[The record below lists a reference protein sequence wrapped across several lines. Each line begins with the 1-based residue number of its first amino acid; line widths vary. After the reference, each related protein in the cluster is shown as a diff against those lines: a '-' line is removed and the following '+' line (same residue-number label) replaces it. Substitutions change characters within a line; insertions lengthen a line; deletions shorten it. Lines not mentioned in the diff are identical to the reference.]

1 MPLLDRYFIDADD
14 VRRRRPGTR
23 KLLPHIEFIEFL
35 DGVPIEM
42 HPPRHIGD
50 RHGTTQAANLHGKP
64 QRVFGVV
71 RQKGQLFVL
80 HATVRAGDSVHVKIE
95 IDSPIAAA
103 KIARP
108 SPALV
113 VTAEANL
120 PAPAAHLFFERRSS
134 VTTKS
139 E

>member
-1 MPLLDRYFIDADD
+1 VSLFDRYFVDADD

-23 KLLPHIEFIEFL
+23 ELLAHVELVELL

-80 HATVRAGDSVHVKIE
+80 HATVRAGDPVHVKIE
-95 IDSPIAAA
+95 IDFPIAAA

-113 VTAEANL
+113 VTAAANL
-120 PAPAAHLFFERRSS
+120 PAPAAHRFFERRSS
-134 VTTKS
+134 VTTNAG
-139 E
+139 